1 MITFAVFV
9 WFCMKYIWPP
19 LMAALEERNAR
30 ISEGLAAAQRGQ
42 QDLEDAQARVSDS
55 LNDAKQQAQ
64 EIINQA
70 QKRANEIVDEAKD
83 SARDEADKIKVAAT
97 ADIDQQI
104 NSAREELRKEVS
116 SIALAGAAQ
125 ILKREVDAK
134 AGYPDLGFRTW
145 LTLIPLPDP
154 TPEQY
159 SNWRRMKAN
168 CNSGRITWSWQ
179 RRLPLTP
186 ICRLPSSN
194 RQYSP
199 VNWRHCSGR
208 WLRLPA
214 WRLIRISTT

>member
-1 MITFAVFV
+1 MNFNATLIGQMITFVVFV

-42 QDLEDAQARVSDS
+42 QDLEDAQAKVSDS

-70 QKRANEIVDEAKD
+70 QKRANEIVDEAKGA
-83 SARDEADKIKVAAT
+83 ARGEADKIKVAAS

-134 AGYPDLGFRTW
+134 AHAAVLDELVTQ
-145 LTLIPLPDP
+145 I
-154 TPEQY
+154 
-159 SNWRRMKAN
+159 
-168 CNSGRITWSWQ
+168 
-179 RRLPLTP
+179 
-186 ICRLPSSN
+186 
-194 RQYSP
+194 
-199 VNWRHCSGR
+199 
-208 WLRLPA
+208 
-214 WRLIRISTT
+214 